1 MSHYTASSNNK
12 NKDKAIVR
20 LFGSSR
26 EEVMTRWSS
35 VDVCVDEIVSLSGTV
50 HHVEEDRLSH

>member
-12 NKDKAIVR
+12 NKDKAIDR

-26 EEVMTRWSS
+26 EEAMTRWSS
-35 VDVCVDEIVSLSGTV
+35 VDVCVDVIVSLSGIV
-50 HHVEEDRLSH
+50 HHVEEDRVSH